1 VRPPALKRSVLTPTR
16 TTIVLTLARPSE
28 PDIAAGKPARW
39 SNSAAGLLRL
49 QVFVTILIP
58 ARYVLTP
65 LGSLGSPA
73 LLLGVVC
80 ALVWLVGTLSD
91 IDQQFRACVPLRL
104 VLAGLWATLLA
115 SYLNMHFQTV
125 PLDESG
131 NSDRLLVLLLATSG
145 ISLLAA
151 EGLRT
156 RDDVLAVVRSIVLA
170 STLMATIA
178 LLQFRIGWD
187 PIAYLS
193 KIPLI
198 STGSD
203 FGGVLSRSSFRRPAG
218 TAGHPIEYG
227 VAVAAAL
234 AFAIHLLLHDTE
246 RSLRA
251 RWTQFGLIGL
261 GIPISI
267 SRSALFVAMI
277 VLAFFLVGA
286 PSRVRLWSTGVIAS
300 FGVVVFMTVPG
311 LIGTFRGLIG
321 AGESDTSISTR
332 TSDYDAAEPFISESP
347 WIGRGPGTF
356 LPKYFILDNQYL
368 AATIEIGLLGAGV
381 FMAYML
387 LPAFLG
393 RGARHRCA
401 DEAGRSLGQTF
412 AGAGFAA
419 AIAAGFYDFLS
430 FAMFT
435 MVNAVTLGVAAAFW
449 MRVRNESVEAL
460 ETAR

>member
-1 VRPPALKRSVLTPTR
+1 VANPTR
-16 TTIVLTLARPSE
+16 TTIVLTLARPSV

-39 SNSAAGLLRL
+39 FNSAVGLLRV

-58 ARYVLTP
+58 ARFVVTP

-80 ALVWLVGTLSD
+80 ALLWLVGTLAD
-91 IDQQFRACVPLRL
+91 TEQQYRKCVPLRV
-104 VLAGLWATLLA
+104 VLAVFWTTLLA
-115 SYLNMHFQTV
+115 SYMLMHFQTV
-125 PLDESG
+125 PVDESG
-131 NSDRLLVLLLATSG
+131 NSDRLLVLLFATSG
-145 ISLLAA
+145 IALLAA

-156 RDDVLAVVRSIVLA
+156 RSEVLTVVRAIVQA
-170 STLMATIA
+170 SAMMATIA

-187 PIAYLS
+187 PLAYLS
-193 KIPLI
+193 KVPLL

-246 RSLRA
+246 RHLRA
-251 RWTQFGLIGL
+251 RWTQLALIGL

-267 SRSALFVAMI
+267 SRSALLVALV

-286 PSRVRLWSTGVIAS
+286 PRRVRLWAMGVIAL
-300 FGVVVFMTVPG
+300 FGIAVFMSVPG

-347 WIGRGPGTF
+347 WFGRGPGTF

-368 AATIEIGLLGAGV
+368 AATIEIGLLGMGA

-387 LPAFLG
+387 LPSFLG
-393 RGARHRCA
+393 RSARHRSV
-401 DEAGRSLGQTF
+401 DEASRSLGQAL
-412 AGAGFAA
+412 AGAGFAT

-435 MVNAVTLGVAAAFW
+435 MVNAMTIGIAGAFW
-449 MRVRNESVEAL
+449 LCVRHEHATSTESV
-460 ETAR
+460 R